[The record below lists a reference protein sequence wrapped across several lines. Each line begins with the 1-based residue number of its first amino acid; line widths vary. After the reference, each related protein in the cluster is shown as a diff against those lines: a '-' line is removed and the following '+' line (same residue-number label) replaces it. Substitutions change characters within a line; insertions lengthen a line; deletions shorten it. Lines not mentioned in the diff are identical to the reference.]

1 MHLGGVRILKKVIY
15 AVGLSAFLF
24 GCSYPVSADNTHKQE
39 INEQHLLNMGLDT
52 SMYETGYGV
61 GVAVLDTGI
70 DQTHEDL
77 SVEGGV
83 DCTKKILFINTCGKE
98 GEFEDLQ
105 GHGTHVAGIIAAQN
119 NSIGMRGVSP
129 DVNLYN
135 VSVLGENG
143 EGTASML
150 LNGLEWVYKKNEEH
164 RQTLRAKGETPKNLI
179 DIVNMSMGFK
189 ELDDDETLKAS
200 IKKLEEQDVL
210 LVAAAGNESCHKED
224 EKLICLSEEELEQND
239 NINIPA
245 LYSEVISVANT
256 DWKRLEILS
265 KINKDITRQKH
276 SSVGKV
282 DISAMGTDICSA
294 LSTSVEKTKDTETCN
309 DKEHYQMLT
318 GTSQATPAISGL
330 LALYK
335 ERYPEYTVDEL
346 KHMLYEQAEDIGE
359 KGKDRYFGYGLANFN
374 PPKHQE
380 ITEYINMKGEHNVY
394 QWANTTAPKEKIS
407 LEGQYKAT
415 EAKTWNADQ
424 QRFTWYYLEKE
435 SGEKIG
441 WVYLL
446 NDPDII
452 VRKDRYEFTLDN
464 YMPTFYDGPN
474 LDSGKKRIDISSRK
488 AGTILSNYALDWNAE
503 KGYYNWY
510 QFSIP
515 EYNIENKWVYVPEI
529 YSRTKGIFE
538 RGLFDLTSGHVIQS
552 KGASNL
558 SYLFDN
564 DISTT
569 YSYAQVQLDS
579 KGEFTY
585 RFDSPVNINEA
596 YFKSF
601 DPNVSSSQI
610 SLTFTKQDGQK
621 IKYTLL
627 EWDMLNT
634 YFSIPEMKDVEYVT
648 IKNEGNSSTT
658 IAEMD
663 FFGTFN
669 EKEPIQK
676 IGKVNESNPYKKLT
690 NFYFNLSGYKTLYT
704 EPDIYSTQIY
714 TEIKSEI
721 VQVIDYKGWDYEM
734 GQYKWLKINIPNQ
747 NIYNKWIR
755 SNNTYAQSYQNG
767 LFDNT
772 YYKIIQ
778 NNTNTSYLGSN
789 EMGEYA
795 ATTFDPGESITYQFD
810 KGISTLDYL
819 YFKLA
824 KMNYDL
830 DNPFKMEVDVK
841 WKDDENWSTYSIT
854 GKNLLDQYKKLDL
867 KGDDLKFVRLRNTGE
882 SPVTLQLFE
891 LFGDNMVMGTSKEK
905 SLFLSSYVNF
915 YDEPN
920 EEAVYIQEYF
930 SGKMYD
936 SLNSLKWS
944 SNYAQDT
951 WHQISIP
958 ELGIEDKWVNVNR
971 QLLPPRYM
979 QGLTSTVGGMVTSYT
994 TNGYV
999 NWFNDEVEP
1008 YGNQK
1013 INPGEYVKYMFDYP
1027 VKIRDMYLKTYDQ
1040 IENLGD
1046 QLEVELTTS
1055 SEKTITHLISEQ
1067 DLFREYFP
1075 INKEEEDEM
1084 IVSAIIRNVKDR
1096 SISPVEIDFFGK
1108 ENEKNIQDTV
1118 QFIETNSYSSFYEK
1132 PSTYSPSEFSSPS
1145 QKVLVTKGYQWNRD
1159 TGTYNWY
1166 QVDDPDSPYNGL
1178 WTRSHK
1184 AEPIYKYGWLD
1195 RLIYQTTSQN
1205 VDDLPHL
1212 FNDINPYDYQYTSLY
1227 TGGEIKMTFETI
1239 SPPISKVYL
1248 KFDGDNF
1255 LNIGNLK
1262 VQFNL
1267 KNGGNVGIFISEK
1280 DFMKGI
1286 LDVSD
1291 LNLNEVE
1298 SVELLNKGTA
1308 TIKLDKI
1315 EFF

>member
-1 MHLGGVRILKKVIY
+1 MHIGGVGILKKVIY

-24 GCSYPVSADNTHKQE
+24 GCSYPVSADNTHEQE
-39 INEQHLLNMGLDT
+39 INEQYLLNMGLDT
-52 SMYETGYGV
+52 SMPETGRGV

-70 DQTHEDL
+70 DKNHEDL
-77 SVEGGV
+77 NVEGGV
-83 DCTKKILFINTCGKE
+83 NCTFIDGCGKE
-98 GEFEDLQ
+98 GEFKDLQ
-105 GHGTHVAGIIAAQN
+105 GHGTHVAGIIAAKN
-119 NSIGMRGVSP
+119 NYIGMRGVSP

-135 VSVLGENG
+135 VSVLEENSK
-143 EGTASML
+143 GTLEML
-150 LNGLEWVYKKNEEH
+150 LNGLEWVYEKNKEQRKKLTEEE
-164 RQTLRAKGETPKNLI
+164 KTPKNLI

-189 ELDDDETLKAS
+189 ELNDDETLKVS
-200 IKKLEEQDVL
+200 IKKLKEQGVL

-256 DWKRLEILS
+256 DWQRLDMLS

-294 LSTSVEKTKDTETCN
+294 LSTSVEKTKDMETCN

-335 ERYPEYTVDEL
+335 ERFPEYTVDEL
-346 KHMLYEQAEDIGE
+346 KHLLYEQAEDIGE

-380 ITEYINMKGEHNVY
+380 ITEDIHIKGEHNVY

-407 LEGQYKAT
+407 LDGEYKAT
-415 EAKTWNADQ
+415 KAKTWNANQ
-424 QRFTWYYLEKE
+424 KRFTWYYLEKE

-464 YMPTFYDGPN
+464 YMPTFYYEPN
-474 LDSGKKRIDISSRK
+474 LESWKEKIDISSK
-488 AGTILSNYALDWNAE
+488 KVGTLLSNGALDWNAE

-510 QFSIP
+510 QVSIP
-515 EYNIENKWVYVPEI
+515 EYDIKDKWVYVPEI
-529 YSRTKGIFE
+529 SSVTKGIFE

-552 KGASNL
+552 KGVSNL

-569 YSYAQVQLDS
+569 SSYAQVQFDS
-579 KGEFTY
+579 KGELTY
-585 RFDSPVNINEA
+585 RFDSPVDIDEA
-596 YFKSF
+596 YFKSL
-601 DPNVSSSQI
+601 DPNTSASQI
-610 SLTFTKQDGQK
+610 SLTFIKQDGQK
-621 IKYTLL
+621 IQYTISQ
-627 EWDMLNT
+627 DNMLKT
-634 YFSIPEMKDVEYVT
+634 YFSIPEVKDVEYVT
-648 IKNEGNSSTT
+648 IKNEGDFSAT
-658 IAEMD
+658 ITEMD
-663 FFGTFN
+663 FFGAFN

-676 IGKVNESNPYKKLT
+676 IGKIDEYNPYKNLT
-690 NFYFNLSGYKTLYT
+690 NFYFYVSNFKNLYA
-704 EPDIYSTQIY
+704 EPDIYSTKLY
-714 TEIKSEI
+714 TEIKPEI
-721 VQVIDYKGWDYEM
+721 AQVIDYKGWDYDM

-747 NIYNKWIR
+747 HIYNKWIR
-755 SNNTYAQSYQNG
+755 SNNISAQSFKNG

-778 NNTNTSYLGSN
+778 NNTNTTYLGSN
-789 EMGEYA
+789 ETGDYA
-795 ATTFDPGESITYQFD
+795 ATTFNPGESITYQFD
-810 KGISTLDYL
+810 KGISTLDRL

-824 KMNYDL
+824 KMNYNL
-830 DNPFKMEVDVK
+830 DNPFTMELDVK

-867 KGDDLKFVRLRNTGE
+867 KGNDLKFVRLRNTGE

-891 LFGDNMVMGTSKEK
+891 LFGDNIVMGTSKEK
-905 SLFLSSYVNF
+905 TLFLSSYVNF

-1040 IENLGD
+1040 IENLGN
-1046 QLEVELTTS
+1046 QLELELTTS
-1055 SEKTITHLISEQ
+1055 SGKTITHLISEQ

-1075 INKEEEDEM
+1075 INEEEEEEL
-1084 IVSAIIRNVKDR
+1084 IVSATIRNVNDR
-1096 SISPVEIDFFGK
+1096 SISPVEIEFFGK
-1108 ENEKNIQDTV
+1108 GNEKNIQEV
-1118 QFIETNSYSSFYEK
+1118 FQFIETNSYSSFYEK
-1132 PSTYSPSEFSSPS
+1132 PTTYSPNQFSSSS
-1145 QKVLVTKGYQWNRD
+1145 QNLFVSKGYQWNRN

-1166 QVDDPDSPYNGL
+1166 QIDEPESPYDGM
-1178 WTRSHK
+1178 WTNSHK
-1184 AEPIYKYGWLD
+1184 AEPIYKHGWLD
-1195 RLIYQTTSQN
+1195 ALNYETTYEN
-1205 VDDLPHL
+1205 VSDLSHL
-1212 FNDINPYDYQYTSLY
+1212 FNDVNPYDYQYTSLY
-1227 TGGEIKMTFETI
+1227 SGGKIKMTFTTAPFIE
-1239 SPPISKVYL
+1239 KFYL

-1255 LNIGNLK
+1255 LDAGDLE
-1262 VQFNL
+1262 VRFNQTD
-1267 KNGGNVGIFISEK
+1267 GTSVGVYIDEE
-1280 DFMKGI
+1280 DFMKGLI
-1286 LDVSD
+1286 DVTD
-1291 LNLNEVE
+1291 FGLHQVE
-1298 SVELLNKGTA
+1298 SVELLNKGTT